1 MNYLAI
7 FIGGG
12 LGSLFRYLIGLV
24 FINLKWKNF
33 PIGTLIANILACL
46 VMALFITWS
55 SEKTDIDDHYKKLV
69 LVGICGGLS
78 TFSTFSLESIKLFK
92 EGQILIAVLNVTI
105 SIILCFSIL
114 YHFSQKWS

>member
-12 LGSLFRYLIGLV
+12 LGSLLRYLIGIP
-24 FINLKWKNF
+24 FYNIKLKGF
-33 PIGTLIANILACL
+33 PLGTLVSNILACL
-46 VMALFITWS
+46 IMSFFLVWLS
-55 SEKTDIDDHYKKLV
+55 GKSDIEEHYKKLV
-69 LVGICGGLS
+69 LVGVCGGLS

-92 EGQILIAVLNVTI
+92 EGQIIVAILNIVI
-105 SIILCFSIL
+105 SISLCFYLL

>member
-12 LGSLFRYLIGLV
+12 LGSLFRYLIGLAFV
-24 FINLKWKNF
+24 NLKWKNF
-33 PIGTLIANILACL
+33 PIGTLAANILACL
-46 VMALFITWS
+46 VMALFITWA
-55 SEKTDIDDHYKKLV
+55 SEKTDIEEHYKKLV

-92 EGQILIAVLNVTI
+92 EGQLLIAILNVSI